1 MTPSCLRTRRA
12 LAAAAALP
20 LLLLTASACGD
31 DASDA
36 ADALDSASE
45 ALDSA
50 SEAAEGALETGEEE
64 IDAALEDLDAM
75 SDESVLDAVGESVT
89 SVVQNATGYEVD
101 GEVLYVD
108 VEGEPAEAL
117 GTCQIVLGAASALA
131 DNPQVVLRYDGE
143 EVDCSEFL

>member
-1 MTPSCLRTRRA
+1 MTPSPLRARRV

-89 SVVQNATGYEVD
+89 SVVQGATGYEVD

-108 VEGEPAEAL
+108 VDGDSSGAIS
-117 GTCQIVLGAASALA
+117 TCQIVVGAASALA
-131 DNPQVVLRYDGE
+131 DDPRIVLRYSDE
-143 EVDCSEFL
+143 EVDCSELF